1 MNMGAINFMI
11 NYPLATDTWD
21 NNEYEAIDRV
31 IKSNRFTMGPEVEM
45 FEKEFAEYFGS
56 KYAVMVNSGSSANLI
71 AVSALILSN
80 RYDLNKGDEVI
91 VPAVS
96 WATTYTVLHQC
107 GLKLRFIDIDLD
119 TFNLNLNE
127 LKDAITENTKAIF
140 AVNLL
145 GNPNDFDKLIKIC
158 EDNDLILIEDN
169 CESMGAK
176 YQGKYAGTFGV
187 CGTFST
193 FYSHHM
199 ATMEGGMILTDD
211 KELNDIMKS
220 IRSHGWTRNLSEDSP
235 FNTKKDKFYE
245 MFNFIFPGYNV
256 RPVEMEAAIGR
267 EQLKKLDGF
276 LKERKSNG
284 KYFLELFSNINEIS
298 LQKNQDD
305 SSFFGFP
312 IIFRDRSERKKFIDF
327 CDKNNIEYR
336 PIVAGNFTKNKVI
349 DYFDYT
355 IYGDLTNSNILHDT
369 GLFIGN
375 HHFNVKNQINEIYEL
390 LIKIIED

>member
-1 MNMGAINFMI
+1 MI
-11 NYPLATDTWD
+11 NYPLAADTWD
-21 NNEYEAIDRV
+21 KKEYEAINRV
-31 IKSNRFTMGPEVEM
+31 IESNRFTIGTEVEM
-45 FEKEFAEYFGS
+45 FEKEFAKYFGS
-56 KYAVMVNSGSSANLI
+56 EYAVMVNSGSSANLI
-71 AVSALILSN
+71 AISALVLSDKYN
-80 RYDLNKGDEVI
+80 LNKGDEVI

-119 TFNLNLNE
+119 TFNLDLNQ
-127 LKDAITENTKAIF
+127 LKNAISENTKAVF

-145 GNPNDFDKLIKIC
+145 GNPNDFDRLMKIC
-158 EDNDLILIEDN
+158 NENNLILIEDN

-176 YQGKYAGTFGV
+176 YKGKYAGTFGV

-211 KELNDIMKS
+211 SELNDIMKS

-284 KYFLELFSNINEIS
+284 KYFLELFSNSNCIFI
-298 LQKNQDD
+298 QKNQDD

-312 IIFRDRSERKKFIDF
+312 IIFKNEYDRKKFIEA
-327 CDKNNIEYR
+327 CDENNIEYR
-336 PIVAGNFTKNKVI
+336 PIVAGNFTKNNVI
-349 DYFDYT
+349 KYFDYS
-355 IYGDLTNSNILHDT
+355 IYGELKNSNILHDN

-375 HHFNVKNQINEIYEL
+375 HHFNVKEQIDEIYEL
-390 LIKIIED
+390 LIKNIGE

>member
-1 MNMGAINFMI
+1 MI
-11 NYPLATDTWD
+11 NYPLAADTWD
-21 NNEYEAIDRV
+21 EKEYEAINRV
-31 IKSNRFTMGPEVEM
+31 IESNRFTIGPEVEM

-56 KYAVMVNSGSSANLI
+56 KHAVMVNSGSSANLI
-71 AVSALILSN
+71 AISALVLSDK
-80 RYDLNKGDEVI
+80 YDLKSDDEVI

-107 GLKLRFIDIDLD
+107 GLKLKFVDIDLD
-119 TFNLNLNE
+119 TFNLDLNQ
-127 LKDAITENTKAIF
+127 LNDAIGENTKAIF

-145 GNPNDFDKLIKIC
+145 GNPNDFDKLIRIC
-158 EDNDLILIEDN
+158 DENNLILIEDN

-176 YQGKYAGTFGV
+176 YNDKYAGTFGV

-211 KELNDIMKS
+211 NELNDIMKS
-220 IRSHGWTRNLSEDSP
+220 IRSHGWTRNLGSDSP

-276 LKERKSNG
+276 LNERKSNG
-284 KYFLELFSNINEIS
+284 KYFLELFSNIDCIS
-298 LQKNQDD
+298 VQKNQDD

-312 IIFRDRSERKKFIDF
+312 IIFKNESDRKKFIDV

-349 DYFDYT
+349 EYFDYT
-355 IYGDLTNSNILHDT
+355 IFGDLTNSDVLHNN

-375 HHFNVKNQINEIYEL
+375 HHFNVKEQLDEIYEL
-390 LIKIIED
+390 LIKNMGE

>member
-1 MNMGAINFMI
+1 MI
-11 NYPLATDTWD
+11 NYPLAADTWD
-21 NNEYEAIDRV
+21 EKEYEAINRV
-31 IKSNRFTMGPEVEM
+31 IESNRFTIGPEVEM
-45 FEKEFAEYFGS
+45 FEKEFGEYFGS

-71 AVSALILSN
+71 AISALVLSDK
-80 RYDLNKGDEVI
+80 YDLNPGDEVI

-107 GLKLRFIDIDLD
+107 GLKLKFVDIDLN
-119 TFNLNLNE
+119 TFNLDLNQ
-127 LKDAITENTKAIF
+127 LKYAIGENTKAIF

-158 EDNDLILIEDN
+158 DEHNLILIEDN
-169 CESMGAK
+169 CESMGAT
-176 YQGKYAGTFGV
+176 YNGKYAGTFGV

-211 KELNDIMKS
+211 NELNDIMKS
-220 IRSHGWTRNLSEDSP
+220 IRSHGWTRNLSSNSS

-267 EQLKKLDGF
+267 EQLKKLDDF

-284 KYFLELFSNINEIS
+284 KYFLELFSNTDRIS
-298 LQKNQDD
+298 VQKNQDD

-312 IIFRDRSERKKFIDF
+312 IIFKNESDRKKFIEL
-327 CDKNNIEYR
+327 CDENNIEYR

-349 DYFDYT
+349 EYFDYT
-355 IYGDLTNSNILHDT
+355 IFGDLTNSDILHNN

-375 HHFNVKNQINEIYEL
+375 HHFNVKKQINEIYEL
-390 LIKIIED
+390 LIKNMGE

>member
-1 MNMGAINFMI
+1 MI

-21 NNEYEAIDRV
+21 EAEYAAITRV
-31 IKSNRFTMGPEVEM
+31 IKSNRFTIGPEVDM
-45 FEKEFAEYFGS
+45 FENEFAEFFGS

-71 AVSALILSN
+71 AISALILSDK
-80 RYDLNKGDEVI
+80 YDLNPGDEVI

-107 GLKLRFIDIDLD
+107 GLKLKFIDIDLD
-119 TFNLNLNE
+119 TFNLNLNILE
-127 LKDAITENTKAIF
+127 SAISDETKAIF

-145 GNPNDFDKLIKIC
+145 GNPNDFDRLLDIC
-158 EDNDLILIEDN
+158 KSNDLVLIEDN
-169 CESMGAK
+169 CESMGATYKSK
-176 YQGKYAGTFGV
+176 YTGTFGV

-211 KELNDIMKS
+211 IELYDIMKS
-220 IRSHGWTRNLSEDSP
+220 IRSHGWTRNLSSGSRFATE
-235 FNTKKDKFYE
+235 KDDFYE
-245 MFNFIFPGYNV
+245 LFNFIFPGYNV

-267 EQLKKLDGF
+267 EQLKKLPNF
-276 LKERKSNG
+276 LIERKNNG
-284 KYFLELFSNINEIS
+284 KYFLELFGQFDSLK

-312 IIFRDRSERKKFIDF
+312 IIFKDKDKRQNFINL
-327 CDKNNIEYR
+327 CDENNIEYR

-349 DYFDYT
+349 EYFDYS
-355 IYGDLTNSNILHDT
+355 IFGDLTNSDTLHEN

-375 HHFNVKNQINEIYEL
+375 HHFDIKKELNIIYEL
-390 LIKIIED
+390 LINNMGE

>member
-1 MNMGAINFMI
+1 MI
-11 NYPLATDTWD
+11 DYPLATDTWD
-21 NNEYEAIDRV
+21 DKEYGAINRV
-31 IKSNRFTMGPEVEM
+31 INSNRFTMGPEVEM

-71 AVSALILSN
+71 AISALILSDK
-80 RYDLNKGDEVI
+80 YDLNKGDEVI

-96 WATTYTVLHQC
+96 WATTYTVLYQC
-107 GLKLRFIDIDLD
+107 GLKLKFIDIDLD

-127 LKDAITENTKAIF
+127 LENAISDNTKAIF

-145 GNPNDFDKLIKIC
+145 GNPNDFDRLLKIC
-158 EDNDLILIEDN
+158 DENNLILIEDN

-176 YQGKYAGTFGV
+176 FNGKYTGTFGV

-199 ATMEGGMILTDD
+199 ATMEGGMVLTDD
-211 KELNDIMKS
+211 DELNDIMKS
-220 IRSHGWTRNLSEDSP
+220 IRSHGWTRNLGENSP

-284 KYFLELFSNINEIS
+284 KYFLNKFSNINSIS

-312 IIFRDRSERKKFIDF
+312 IIFDDDVQRKKFIEL
-327 CDKNNIEYR
+327 CDENNIEYR

-349 DYFDYT
+349 EYFDYS
-355 IYGDLTNSNILHDT
+355 IYGDLKNSNILHNN

-375 HHFNVKNQINEIYEL
+375 HHFDVKKDLDEIYNL
-390 LIKIIED
+390 LIKLVGD

>member
-1 MNMGAINFMI
+1 MI
-11 NYPLATDTWD
+11 NYPLAADTWD
-21 NNEYEAIDRV
+21 NDEYDAIDRV
-31 IKSNRFTMGPEVEM
+31 IKSNRFTIGPEVEK
-45 FEKEFAEYFGS
+45 FEVEFAEFFGS

-71 AVSALILSN
+71 AISALVLSDK
-80 RYDLNKGDEVI
+80 YDLNKGDEVI

-96 WATTYTVLHQC
+96 WATTYTVLHQW
-107 GLKLRFIDIDLD
+107 GLKLRFIDIDVD
-119 TFNLNLNE
+119 SFNLNLKE
-127 LKDAITENTKAIF
+127 LENAITPNTKAVF

-145 GNPNDFDKLIKIC
+145 GNPNDFDNLVKIC
-158 EDNDLILIEDN
+158 DDNNLILIEDN
-169 CESMGAK
+169 CESMGAT
-176 YQGKYAGTFGV
+176 YNGKYAGTFGV

-211 KELNDIMKS
+211 DELNDIMKS
-220 IRSHGWTRNLSEDSP
+220 IRSHGWTRNLSENSKFKSEKEP
-235 FNTKKDKFYE
+235 FYE

-267 EQLKKLDGF
+267 EQLKKLPKF

-284 KYFLELFSNINEIS
+284 KYFLGLFADINSII

-312 IIFRDRSERKKFIDF
+312 IIFKDSSDREKFIKL
-327 CDKNNIEYR
+327 CDENNIECR

-349 DYFDYT
+349 EYFDYT
-355 IYGDLTNSNILHDT
+355 IYGDLVNSNILHNN

-375 HHFNVKNQINEIYEL
+375 HHFNVKDDLDKIYEL
-390 LIKIIED
+390 IINNIGD

>member
-1 MNMGAINFMI
+1 MI
-11 NYPLATDTWD
+11 NYPLAADTWD
-21 NNEYEAIDRV
+21 EKEYDAINRV
-31 IKSNRFTMGPEVEM
+31 IESNRFTIGPEVEM

-56 KYAVMVNSGSSANLI
+56 KHAVMVNSGSSANLI
-71 AVSALILSN
+71 AISALVLSEK
-80 RYDLNKGDEVI
+80 YDLKSGDEVI

-96 WATTYTVLHQC
+96 WATTYTALHQC
-107 GLKLRFIDIDLD
+107 GLKLKFVDIDLD
-119 TFNLNLNE
+119 TFNLDLNQLNE
-127 LKDAITENTKAIF
+127 AIGENTKAIF

-145 GNPNDFDKLIKIC
+145 GNPNDFDKLIRIC
-158 EDNDLILIEDN
+158 DENNLILIEDN

-176 YQGKYAGTFGV
+176 YNDKYAGTFGV

-211 KELNDIMKS
+211 NELNDIMKS
-220 IRSHGWTRNLSEDSP
+220 IRSHGWTRNLSSDSP

-284 KYFLELFSNINEIS
+284 KYFLELFSNIDCIS
-298 LQKNQDD
+298 VQKNQDD

-312 IIFRDRSERKKFIDF
+312 IIFKNESDRKKFIDV
-327 CDKNNIEYR
+327 CDENNIEYR

-349 DYFDYT
+349 EYFDYT
-355 IYGDLTNSNILHDT
+355 IFCDLTNSDVLHNN

-375 HHFNVKNQINEIYEL
+375 HHFNVKKQLDKIYEL
-390 LIKIIED
+390 LIKNMGG

>member
-1 MNMGAINFMI
+1 MI

-21 NNEYEAIDRV
+21 EKEYDAINRV
-31 IKSNRFTMGPEVEM
+31 IESNRFTIGPEVEK
-45 FEKEFAEYFGS
+45 FEDEFAEFFGS
-56 KYAVMVNSGSSANLI
+56 KYATMVNSGSSANLI
-71 AVSALILSN
+71 AISALILSDK
-80 RYDLNKGDEVI
+80 YDLNIGDEVI

-107 GLKLRFIDIDLD
+107 GLKLKFIDIDLN
-119 TFNLNLNE
+119 TFNLNLDE
-127 LKDAITENTKAIF
+127 LNNAITENTKAIF

-145 GNPNDFDKLIKIC
+145 GNPNDFKILLEIC
-158 EDNDLILIEDN
+158 ENNNLILIEDN
-169 CESMGAK
+169 CESMGAT
-176 YQGKYAGTFGV
+176 YNGKYAGTFGV

-199 ATMEGGMILTDD
+199 ATMEGGMILTEDE
-211 KELNDIMKS
+211 ELNDIMKS
-220 IRSHGWTRNLSEDSP
+220 IRSHGWTRNLSENSRY
-235 FNTKKDKFYE
+235 NTKKDEFYE

-267 EQLKKLDGF
+267 EQLKKLNMF
-276 LKERKSNG
+276 LKERKGNG
-284 KYFLELFSNINEIS
+284 KYFLDKFSKINSIS

-312 IIFRDRSERKKFIDF
+312 IIFEDDVQRKEFIKL
-327 CDKNNIEYR
+327 CDENNIEYR

-349 DYFDYT
+349 EYFDYS
-355 IYGDLTNSNILHDT
+355 IYGDLKNSNILHNN

-375 HHFNVKNQINEIYEL
+375 HHFDVKKDLDEIYNL
-390 LIKIIED
+390 LIKLVED

>member
-1 MNMGAINFMI
+1 MI
-11 NYPLATDTWD
+11 NYPLAADTWD
-21 NNEYEAIDRV
+21 DAEYDAINRV
-31 IKSNRFTMGPEVEM
+31 IKSNRFTIGPEVEM

-71 AVSALILSN
+71 AISALILSDKH
-80 RYDLNKGDEVI
+80 DLKEGDEVI

-107 GLKLRFIDIDLD
+107 GLKLRFIDIDLN

-127 LKDAITENTKAIF
+127 LEDAITENTRAIF

-145 GNPNDFDKLIKIC
+145 GNPNDFDKLLHIC
-158 EDNDLILIEDN
+158 EENNLILIEDN

-176 YQGKYAGTFGV
+176 YHDKFTGTFGV

-199 ATMEGGMILTDD
+199 ATMEGGMIVTNDE
-211 KELNDIMKS
+211 ELNDIMKS
-220 IRSHGWTRNLSEDSP
+220 IRSHGWTRNLSDDNK
-235 FNTKKDKFYE
+235 FITKKDEFYE

-276 LKERKSNG
+276 LKNRKNNG
-284 KYFLELFSNINEIS
+284 KYFSQLLSDIDYITI
-298 LQKNQDD
+298 QKNQDD
-305 SSFFGFP
+305 SSFFGFSL
-312 IIFRDRSERKKFIDF
+312 IFKNNSLRKKFIEI
-327 CDKNNIEYR
+327 CDENNIEYR

-349 DYFDYT
+349 EYFDYS
-355 IYGDLTNSNILHDT
+355 IYGNLKNSNILHDN

-375 HHFNVKNQINEIYEL
+375 HHFDVKKDLDKIYD
-390 LIKIIED
+390 LIIKNIGE

>member
-1 MNMGAINFMI
+1 MI

-21 NNEYEAIDRV
+21 DKEYDAINRV
-31 IKSNRFTMGPEVEM
+31 INSNRFTMGPEVEM
-45 FEKEFAEYFGS
+45 FEKDFAEYFES

-71 AVSALILSN
+71 AISALILSDK
-80 RYDLNKGDEVI
+80 YDLNKGDEVI

-96 WATTYTVLHQC
+96 WATTYTVLYQC
-107 GLKLRFIDIDLD
+107 GLKLKFIDIDLD
-119 TFNLNLNE
+119 TFNFNLNE
-127 LKDAITENTKAIF
+127 LENAISDNTKAIF

-145 GNPNDFDKLIKIC
+145 GNPNDFDRLLKIC
-158 EDNDLILIEDN
+158 DENKLILIEDN

-176 YQGKYAGTFGV
+176 FNGKYAGTFGV

-199 ATMEGGMILTDD
+199 ATMEGGMVLTDD
-211 KELNDIMKS
+211 SELNDIMKS
-220 IRSHGWTRNLSEDSP
+220 IRSHGWTRNLSENSL

-284 KYFLELFSNINEIS
+284 KYFLDKFSKINSIS

-312 IIFRDRSERKKFIDF
+312 IIFEDDIQRKEFIEL
-327 CDKNNIEYR
+327 CDENNIEYR

-349 DYFDYT
+349 DYFDYS
-355 IYGDLTNSNILHDT
+355 IYGDLKNSNILHNN

-375 HHFNVKNQINEIYEL
+375 HHFDVKKELDEIYNL
-390 LIKIIED
+390 LIKLVGD

>member
-1 MNMGAINFMI
+1 MVVRKIMI
-11 NYPLATDTWD
+11 DYPLAADTWD
-21 NNEYEAIDRV
+21 DEEYEAINRV
-31 IKSNRFTMGPEVEM
+31 IDSNRFTIGPEVEM
-45 FEKEFAEYFGS
+45 FEKEFAGYFGS
-56 KYAVMVNSGSSANLI
+56 NHAVMVNSGSSANLI
-71 AVSALILSN
+71 AISALILSN
-80 RYDLNKGDEVI
+80 KYDLNKGDEVI

-127 LKDAITENTKAIF
+127 LENAITENTKAVF

-145 GNPNDFDKLIKIC
+145 GNPNDFDKLINIC
-158 EDNDLILIEDN
+158 NENNLILIEDN

-176 YQGKYAGTFGV
+176 YHGKYAGTFGV

-211 KELNDIMKS
+211 DELNDIMKS
-220 IRSHGWTRNLSEDSP
+220 IRSHGWTRNLSMDSP

-267 EQLKKLDGF
+267 EQLKKLNGF

-284 KYFLELFSNINEIS
+284 KYFLELFSKVNGIS

-312 IIFRDRSERKKFIDF
+312 IIFEDESIRKKFIDL
-327 CDKNNIEYR
+327 CDKHNIEYR

-355 IYGDLTNSNILHDT
+355 IYGDLTNSDILHNN

-375 HHFNVKNQINEIYEL
+375 HHFDVKENLDEICNL
-390 LIKIIED
+390 LIKIVGD

>member
-1 MNMGAINFMI
+1 MNVVIIMI
-11 NYPLATDTWD
+11 DYPLATDTWD
-21 NNEYEAIDRV
+21 DEEYKAINRV
-31 IKSNRFTMGPEVEM
+31 IESNRFTIGPEVEK
-45 FEKEFAEYFGS
+45 FEEEFAKYFGS

-71 AVSALILSN
+71 AISSLILSDK
-80 RYDLNKGDEVI
+80 YDLNEGDEVI

-96 WATTYTVLHQC
+96 WATTYSVLHQC
-107 GLKLRFIDIDLD
+107 GLRLKFIDIDLD

-127 LKDAITENTKAIF
+127 LETAVTEKTKAIF

-145 GNPNDFDKLIKIC
+145 GNPNDFDRLINIC
-158 EDNDLILIEDN
+158 EKHNLLLIEDN

-176 YQGKYAGTFGV
+176 YNNKYTGTFGV

-199 ATMEGGMILTDD
+199 ATMEGGMVLTDD
-211 KELNDIMKS
+211 EELNDIMKS
-220 IRSHGWTRNLSEDSP
+220 IRSHGWTRNLSENSL
-235 FNTKKDKFYE
+235 FTTKKEKFYE

-256 RPVEMEAAIGR
+256 RPIELEAAIGR
-267 EQLKKLDGF
+267 EQLKKLEGF
-276 LKERKSNG
+276 LKERKNNG
-284 KYFLELFSNINEIS
+284 KYFLELFSKIDSIY
-298 LQKNQDD
+298 LQKNQGD

-312 IIFRDRSERKKFIDF
+312 IIFKNGNDRKKFIEL
-327 CDKNNIEYR
+327 CDENNIEYR

-355 IYGDLTNSNILHDT
+355 IQGDLNNSDILHNN

-375 HHFNVKNQINEIYEL
+375 HHFDVKKQLDEIYDLFVKNIG
-390 LIKIIED
+390 D

>member
-1 MNMGAINFMI
+1 MI

-21 NNEYEAIDRV
+21 EKEYEAINRV

-56 KYAVMVNSGSSANLI
+56 KHAIMVNSGSSANLI
-71 AVSALILSN
+71 AISALILSDKYN
-80 RYDLNKGDEVI
+80 LKKDDEVI

-107 GLKLRFIDIDLD
+107 GLKLKFIDIDLD
-119 TFNLNLNE
+119 TFNLNLDQ
-127 LKDAITENTKAIF
+127 LKTAITSKTRAIF

-145 GNPNDFDKLIKIC
+145 GNPNSFDKILNIC
-158 EDNDLILIEDN
+158 EENDLILIEDN

-176 YQGKYAGTFGV
+176 YNDKFAGTFGV

-199 ATMEGGMILTDD
+199 ATMEGGMILTNDD
-211 KELNDIMKS
+211 ELNDIMKS
-220 IRSHGWTRNLSEDSP
+220 IRSHGWTRNLSEDSH
-235 FNTKKDKFYE
+235 FYTKKDNFYE

-256 RPVEMEAAIGR
+256 RPIEMEAAIGR
-267 EQLKKLDGF
+267 EQLKKLDKF
-276 LKERKSNG
+276 LEERKSNG
-284 KYFLELFSNINEIS
+284 KYFLKLFSNINSIS
-298 LQKNQDD
+298 IQKNQDD

-312 IIFRDRSERKKFIDF
+312 IIFKNKSDRTKFIKI
-327 CDKNNIEYR
+327 CDDNNIEYR

-349 DYFDYT
+349 EFFNYE
-355 IYGDLTNSNILHDT
+355 IHGELINSDILHNN

-375 HHFNVKNQINEIYEL
+375 HHFNVKEKLDEIYEL
-390 LIKIIED
+390 LIKNIGE

>member
-1 MNMGAINFMI
+1 MI
-11 NYPLATDTWD
+11 NYPLAADTWD
-21 NNEYEAIDRV
+21 DEEYKAINRV
-31 IKSNRFTMGPEVEM
+31 IKSNRFTIGPEVEM

-56 KYAVMVNSGSSANLI
+56 KHAVMVNSGSSANLI
-71 AVSALILSN
+71 AISALILSDK
-80 RYDLNKGDEVI
+80 YDLNNGDEVI

-107 GLKLRFIDIDLD
+107 GLKLRFVDIDLN
-119 TFNLNLNE
+119 TFNLDLNE
-127 LKDAITENTKAIF
+127 LKNAITENTKAIF

-145 GNPNDFDKLIKIC
+145 GNPNDFDKLVCIC
-158 EDNDLILIEDN
+158 NDNDLILIEDN

-176 YQGKYAGTFGV
+176 YNGKYTGTFGV

-199 ATMEGGMILTDD
+199 ATMEGGMVLTDD
-211 KELNDIMKS
+211 DELNDIMKS
-220 IRSHGWTRNLSEDSP
+220 IRSHGWTRNLSENSR
-235 FNTKKDKFYE
+235 FNVKKDKFYE

-267 EQLKKLDGF
+267 EQLKKLDNF
-276 LKERKSNG
+276 LNERKSNG
-284 KYFLELFSNINEIS
+284 KYFLDKFSNINSIL

-312 IIFRDRSERKKFIDF
+312 IIFNDDYGREKFIKS
-327 CDKNNIEYR
+327 CDENNIEYR

-349 DYFDYT
+349 EYFDYS
-355 IYGDLTNSNILHDT
+355 IYGDLKNSNILHNN

-375 HHFNVKNQINEIYEL
+375 HHFDVKKDLDEIYNL
-390 LIKIIED
+390 LIKLVGD

>member
-1 MNMGAINFMI
+1 MI
-11 NYPLATDTWD
+11 NYPLAADTWD
-21 NNEYEAIDRV
+21 EKEYEAINRV
-31 IKSNRFTMGPEVEM
+31 IKSNRFTIGPEVEM
-45 FEKEFAEYFGS
+45 FEKEFAEYFES

-71 AVSALILSN
+71 AVCALVLSDK
-80 RYDLNKGDEVI
+80 YDLNPGDEVI

-107 GLKLRFIDIDLD
+107 GLKLKFIDIDLN
-119 TFNLNLNE
+119 TFNLDLNQ
-127 LKDAITENTKAIF
+127 LKDAIDENTKAVF

-158 EDNDLILIEDN
+158 DEHNLILIEDN

-176 YQGKYAGTFGV
+176 YNEKYAGTFGV

-211 KELNDIMKS
+211 LELNDIMKS

-284 KYFLELFSNINEIS
+284 KYFLELFSNIDSIS
-298 LQKNQDD
+298 VQKNQDD

-312 IIFRDRSERKKFIDF
+312 IIFKNEYDRKKFIDL
-327 CDKNNIEYR
+327 CDENNIEYR

-349 DYFDYT
+349 EYFDYT
-355 IYGDLTNSNILHDT
+355 IFGDLTNSDVLHNK

-375 HHFNVKNQINEIYEL
+375 HHFNVKKQIDEIYEL
-390 LIKIIED
+390 LIKNMGE

>member
-1 MNMGAINFMI
+1 MI
-11 NYPLATDTWD
+11 NYPLAADTWD
-21 NNEYEAIDRV
+21 EKEYEAINRV
-31 IKSNRFTMGPEVEM
+31 VESNRFTIGPEVEM

-71 AVSALILSN
+71 AISALVLSDK
-80 RYDLNKGDEVI
+80 YDLNSGDEVI

-107 GLKLRFIDIDLD
+107 GLKLKFVDIDLN
-119 TFNLNLNE
+119 TFNLDLNQ
-127 LKDAITENTKAIF
+127 LKDAIDENTKAIF

-145 GNPNDFDKLIKIC
+145 GNPNDFDKLMKIC
-158 EDNDLILIEDN
+158 GENNLILIEDN

-176 YQGKYAGTFGV
+176 YKGKYAGTFGV

-211 KELNDIMKS
+211 NELNDIMKS
-220 IRSHGWTRNLSEDSP
+220 IRSHGWTRNLSNDSP
-235 FNTKKDKFYE
+235 FNTNKDKFYE

-276 LKERKSNG
+276 LKERKNNG
-284 KYFLELFSNINEIS
+284 KYFLDLFSNIDSIS
-298 LQKNQDD
+298 LQMNQDD

-312 IIFRDRSERKKFIDF
+312 IIFNNKLEMERFIVS
-327 CDKNNIEYR
+327 CDEYNIEYR

-349 DYFDYT
+349 EYFEYT
-355 IYGDLTNSNILHDT
+355 IYGNLTNSDILHNN

-375 HHFNVKNQINEIYEL
+375 HHFNVKKELDKIYEIL
-390 LIKIIED
+390 NQVIGD

>member
-1 MNMGAINFMI
+1 MI
-11 NYPLATDTWD
+11 NYPLAADTWD
-21 NNEYEAIDRV
+21 DEEYKAINRV
-31 IKSNRFTMGPEVEM
+31 IESNRFTIGPEVEI

-56 KYAVMVNSGSSANLI
+56 KHAVMVNSGSSANLI
-71 AVSALILSN
+71 AISALILSDK
-80 RYDLNKGDEVI
+80 YDLNKGDEVI

-107 GLKLRFIDIDLD
+107 GLKLRFVDIDLD

-127 LKDAITENTKAIF
+127 LKNAITGNTKAIF

-145 GNPNDFDKLIKIC
+145 GNPNDFDKLVSIC
-158 EDNDLILIEDN
+158 NDHDLILIEDN

-176 YQGKYAGTFGV
+176 YNGKYAGTFGV

-199 ATMEGGMILTDD
+199 ATMEGGMVLTDD
-211 KELNDIMKS
+211 DELNDIMKS
-220 IRSHGWTRNLSEDSP
+220 IRSHGWTRNLSENSR
-235 FNTKKDKFYE
+235 FNIQKDKFYE

-267 EQLKKLDGF
+267 EQLKKLDRF

-284 KYFLELFSNINEIS
+284 KYFLDKFSNINSIL

-312 IIFRDRSERKKFIDF
+312 IIFNNDLEREKFIKS
-327 CDKNNIEYR
+327 CDENNIEYR

-349 DYFDYT
+349 EYFDYS
-355 IYGDLTNSNILHDT
+355 IYGDLKNSNILHNN

-375 HHFNVKNQINEIYEL
+375 HHFDVKKDLDEIYNL
-390 LIKIIED
+390 LIKLLGD

>member
-1 MNMGAINFMI
+1 MI
-11 NYPLATDTWD
+11 NYPLAADTWD
-21 NNEYEAIDRV
+21 NDEYEAINRV
-31 IKSNRFTMGPEVEM
+31 IESNRFTIGPEVEM

-56 KYAVMVNSGSSANLI
+56 KYAIMVNSGSSANLI
-71 AVSALILSN
+71 AISALILSDK
-80 RYDLNKGDEVI
+80 YDLNKGDEVI

-96 WATTYTVLHQC
+96 WATTYTVLYQC
-107 GLKLRFIDIDLD
+107 GLKLKFIDIDLD

-127 LKDAITENTKAIF
+127 LENAISDNTKAIF

-145 GNPNDFDKLIKIC
+145 GNPNDFDRLLKIC
-158 EDNDLILIEDN
+158 DENNIILIEDN

-176 YQGKYAGTFGV
+176 FNGKYTGTFGV

-199 ATMEGGMILTDD
+199 ATMEGGMVLTDD
-211 KELNDIMKS
+211 DELNDIMKS
-220 IRSHGWTRNLSEDSP
+220 IRSHGWTRNLGENSP

-284 KYFLELFSNINEIS
+284 KYFLDKFSEINSIS

-312 IIFRDRSERKKFIDF
+312 IIFDDDVQRKEFIEL
-327 CDKNNIEYR
+327 CDENNIEYR

-349 DYFDYT
+349 DYFDYS
-355 IYGDLTNSNILHDT
+355 IYGDLKNSNIIHNN

-375 HHFNVKNQINEIYEL
+375 HHFDVKKDLDEIYNL
-390 LIKIIED
+390 LIKLVGD

>member
-1 MNMGAINFMI
+1 MI
-11 NYPLATDTWD
+11 NYPLAADTWD
-21 NNEYEAIDRV
+21 NAEYDAINRV
-31 IKSNRFTMGPEVEM
+31 IKSNMFTMGSEVEK
-45 FEKEFAEYFGS
+45 FEDEFSEYFGS

-71 AVSALILSN
+71 AIYALILSDK
-80 RYDLNKGDEVI
+80 YDLNFGDEVI

-107 GLKLRFIDIDLD
+107 GLKLRFIDIDLN
-119 TFNLNLNE
+119 TFNMDLDE
-127 LKDAITENTKAIF
+127 LEKAITVNTRAIF

-145 GNPNDFDKLIKIC
+145 GNPNDFDRLLHIC
-158 EDNDLILIEDN
+158 DEHDLILIEDN

-176 YQGKYAGTFGV
+176 YNGKFTGTFGI

-211 KELNDIMKS
+211 GELNDIMKS
-220 IRSHGWTRNLSEDSP
+220 IRSHGWTRNLSKNSR

-256 RPVEMEAAIGR
+256 RPIEMEAAIGR
-267 EQLKKLDGF
+267 EQLKKLDKF
-276 LKERKSNG
+276 LKERKNNG
-284 KYFLELFSNINEIS
+284 KYFLDKFSNIHSIF

-312 IIFRDRSERKKFIDF
+312 IIFKNELEREKFIKL
-327 CDKNNIEYR
+327 CDEHNIEYR

-349 DYFDYT
+349 EYFDYT
-355 IYGDLTNSNILHDT
+355 ISGDLKNADILHNN

-375 HHFNVKNQINEIYEL
+375 HHFNVEHELNSIYEL
-390 LIKIIED
+390 LIKNMED

>member
-1 MNMGAINFMI
+1 MI

-21 NNEYEAIDRV
+21 NNEYDAINRV
-31 IKSNRFTMGPEVEM
+31 INSNRFTMGPEVEM
-45 FEKEFAEYFGS
+45 FEKEFAEYFES

-71 AVSALILSN
+71 AISALILSDK
-80 RYDLNKGDEVI
+80 YDLNKGDEVI

-119 TFNLNLNE
+119 TFNMDLNE
-127 LKDAITENTKAIF
+127 LKNAITKNTKAVF
-140 AVNLL
+140 VVNLL
-145 GNPNDFDKLIKIC
+145 GNPNDFDNLLNIC
-158 EDNDLILIEDN
+158 NDNNLILIEDN

-176 YQGKYAGTFGV
+176 YHDKYAGTFGV

-211 KELNDIMKS
+211 DELNDIMKS
-220 IRSHGWTRNLSEDSP
+220 IRSHGWTRNLGENSY

-267 EQLKKLDGF
+267 EQLKKLGVF

-284 KYFLELFSNINEIS
+284 KYFLDKFSKINSIS
-298 LQKNQDD
+298 LQNNQDD

-312 IIFRDRSERKKFIDF
+312 LIFGDDVQRKEFIEL
-327 CDKNNIEYR
+327 CDENNIEYR

-349 DYFDYT
+349 DYFDYS
-355 IYGDLTNSNILHDT
+355 IYGDLKNSNILHNN

-375 HHFNVKNQINEIYEL
+375 HHFDVKKDLDEIYNL
-390 LIKIIED
+390 LIKIVED

>member
-1 MNMGAINFMI
+1 MI
-11 NYPLATDTWD
+11 NYPLAADTWD
-21 NNEYEAIDRV
+21 DEEYKAINRV
-31 IKSNRFTMGPEVEM
+31 IKSNRFTIGPEVEM

-56 KYAVMVNSGSSANLI
+56 KHAVMVNSGSSANLI
-71 AVSALILSN
+71 AISALILSDK
-80 RYDLNKGDEVI
+80 YDLNKGDEVI

-96 WATTYTVLHQC
+96 WATTYTVIHQC
-107 GLKLRFIDIDLD
+107 GLRLRFIDIDLD

-127 LKDAITENTKAIF
+127 LENAISDNTKAIF

-145 GNPNDFDKLIKIC
+145 GNPNDFDRLLKIC
-158 EDNDLILIEDN
+158 DENNLILIEDN

-176 YQGKYAGTFGV
+176 YHHKYAGTFGV

-211 KELNDIMKS
+211 DELNDIMKS
-220 IRSHGWTRNLSEDSP
+220 IRSHGWTRNLSENSR

-284 KYFLELFSNINEIS
+284 KYFLDKFSMINSIS

-312 IIFRDRSERKKFIDF
+312 IIFGDDIQRKEFIEL
-327 CDKNNIEYR
+327 CDENNIEYR

-349 DYFDYT
+349 DYFDYS
-355 IYGDLTNSNILHDT
+355 IYGDLKNSNILHNN

-375 HHFNVKNQINEIYEL
+375 HHFDVKKDLDDIYNL
-390 LIKIIED
+390 LIKLVGD

>member
-1 MNMGAINFMI
+1 MI
-11 NYPLATDTWD
+11 NYPLAADTWD
-21 NNEYEAIDRV
+21 DKEYDAIDRV
-31 IKSNRFTMGPEVEM
+31 IKSNRFTMGPEVEI

-56 KYAVMVNSGSSANLI
+56 KYAVMVNSGSSANLMAI
-71 AVSALILSN
+71 SALILSDK
-80 RYDLNKGDEVI
+80 YDLNKGDEVI

-119 TFNLNLNE
+119 TFNLDLNE
-127 LKDAITENTKAIF
+127 LINAITKDTKAIF

-145 GNPNDFDKLIKIC
+145 GNPNDFDNLMRIC

-176 YQGKYAGTFGV
+176 YHDKYTGTFGV

-211 KELNDIMKS
+211 DELNDIMKS

-235 FNTKKDKFYE
+235 FNSKKDKFYE

-276 LKERKSNG
+276 LNERKNNG
-284 KYFLELFSNINEIS
+284 KYFLELFSNIKNIS
-298 LQKNQDD
+298 VQKNQDD

-312 IIFRDRSERKKFIDF
+312 FIFEDESERKRFIEL

-349 DYFDYT
+349 DYFEYT
-355 IYGDLTNSNILHDT
+355 IYGDLTNSDILHNN

-375 HHFNVKNQINEIYEL
+375 HHFNVKNQINEIYDL
-390 LIKIIED
+390 LIKNIGE

>member
-1 MNMGAINFMI
+1 MI
-11 NYPLATDTWD
+11 NYPLAADTWGKE
-21 NNEYEAIDRV
+21 EYGAIDRV
-31 IKSNRFTMGPEVEM
+31 IKSNRFTMGPEVEK
-45 FEKEFAEYFGS
+45 FEEEFADYFGS

-71 AVSALILSN
+71 AISAIILSDN
-80 RYDLNKGDEVI
+80 YDINYGDEVI

-96 WATTYTVLHQC
+96 WATTYTVIHQC
-107 GLKLRFIDIDLD
+107 GLKLRFVDIDLN
-119 TFNLNLNE
+119 TFNLNLDDLEN
-127 LKDAITENTKAIF
+127 AITENTKAVF

-145 GNPNDFDKLIKIC
+145 GNPNDFDRLLKIC
-158 EDNDLILIEDN
+158 DDNNLILIEDN

-176 YQGKYAGTFGV
+176 YNGKYAGTYGV

-199 ATMEGGMILTDD
+199 ATMEGGMVLTDD
-211 KELNDIMKS
+211 FELKDIMKS
-220 IRSHGWTRNLSEDSP
+220 IRSHGWTRNLSENSR
-235 FNTKKDKFYE
+235 FNIKKDKFYE

-267 EQLKKLDGF
+267 EQLKKLDMF

-284 KYFLELFSNINEIS
+284 KYFLEKFSSIPSIS
-298 LQKNQDD
+298 LQVNQDD

-312 IIFRDRSERKKFIDF
+312 ILFKDNLERKNFINL

-349 DYFDYT
+349 DYFNYT
-355 IYGDLTNSNILHDT
+355 IYGDLTNSNILHNA

-375 HHFNVKNQINEIYEL
+375 HHFDVKENLDEIYNL
-390 LIKIIED
+390 LIKQMGE

>member
-1 MNMGAINFMI
+1 MMI
-11 NYPLATDTWD
+11 NYPLAADTWD
-21 NNEYEAIDRV
+21 DSEYKAIKRV
-31 IKSNRFTMGPEVEM
+31 IKSNRFTIGSEVEK
-45 FEKEFAEYFGS
+45 FEEEFAKYFGS
-56 KYAVMVNSGSSANLI
+56 EYAVMVNSGSSANLI
-71 AVSALILSN
+71 AISALILSDK
-80 RYDLNKGDEVI
+80 YDLNKGDEVI

-107 GLKLRFIDIDLD
+107 GLKLRFVDIDMN
-119 TFNLNLNE
+119 TFNLNLDE
-127 LKDAITENTKAIF
+127 LKEAITEDTKAIF

-145 GNPNDFDKLIKIC
+145 GNPNDFDKLMKIC
-158 EDNDLILIEDN
+158 DDNNLILIEDN
-169 CESMGAK
+169 CESMGATYNNK
-176 YQGKYAGTFGV
+176 FTGTFGV

-199 ATMEGGMILTDD
+199 ATMEGGMILTNDS
-211 KELNDIMKS
+211 ELNDIMKS
-220 IRSHGWTRNLSEDSP
+220 IRSHGWTRNLSEDSS
-235 FNTKKDKFYE
+235 FNTKKEAFYE

-276 LKERKSNG
+276 LKERKNNG
-284 KYFLELFSNINEIS
+284 KYFLDKFSNINSIF

-312 IIFRDRSERKKFIDF
+312 IIFKNEAEREKFIIL
-327 CDKNNIEYR
+327 CDENNIEYR

-349 DYFDYT
+349 EYFDYT
-355 IYGDLTNSNILHDT
+355 IYGDLENSNILHNN

-375 HHFNVKNQINEIYEL
+375 HHFDVKEDLDKIYEL
-390 LIKIIED
+390 LVKIGD

>member
-1 MNMGAINFMI
+1 MNAVIMMI
-11 NYPLATDTWD
+11 NYPLAADTWD
-21 NNEYEAIDRV
+21 DEEYNAIDRV
-31 IKSNRFTMGPEVEM
+31 IKSNRFTIGPEVEK
-45 FEKEFAEYFGS
+45 FEEEFADYFGS
-56 KYAVMVNSGSSANLI
+56 KYGVMVNSGSSANLI
-71 AVSALILSN
+71 AISALILSDK
-80 RYDLNKGDEVI
+80 YDLKKGDEVI

-107 GLKLRFIDIDLD
+107 GLKLRFIDIDLN
-119 TFNLNLNE
+119 TFNLNLDE
-127 LKDAITENTKAIF
+127 LEKAITEDTKAIF

-145 GNPNDFDKLIKIC
+145 GNPNDFDRLIEIC
-158 EDNDLILIEDN
+158 DKNNLILIEDN

-176 YQGKYAGTFGV
+176 YKNKYTGTFGV

-199 ATMEGGMILTDD
+199 ATMEGGMILTNDC
-211 KELNDIMKS
+211 ELNDIMKS
-220 IRSHGWTRNLSEDSP
+220 IRSHGWTRNLSENSR

-284 KYFLELFSNINEIS
+284 KYFLDKFSKIDEIS

-312 IIFRDRSERKKFIDF
+312 IIFKNESEREKFIKS
-327 CDKNNIEYR
+327 CDENNIEYR

-349 DYFDYT
+349 EYFDYT
-355 IYGDLTNSNILHDT
+355 IYGDLTNSNILHNN

-375 HHFNVKNQINEIYEL
+375 HHFDVKQDLEKIYEL
-390 LIKIIED
+390 LVKIGD